1 MRPRPFSNPRHSV
14 LEFRGFPAMLSPG
27 MSKITIA
34 DLEVFYC
41 VGVTNEE
48 RAQPQRL
55 LLNLELFFDLS
66 SAAAVDRLAR
76 TIDYFAVCQR
86 LLKFGDGRSWRLVE
100 KVAVNIA
107 EMILAEFEPE
117 GVSVEVKKFAI
128 PQARYV
134 SATWTQNRK
143 K

>member
-1 MRPRPFSNPRHSV
+1 
-14 LEFRGFPAMLSPG
+14 

-41 VGVTNEE
+41 VGVTDEE

-55 LLNLELFFDLS
+55 LLHVEMFLDFS
-66 SAAAVDRLAR
+66 VAASTDKLTK

-86 LLKFGDGRSWRLVE
+86 LLKFGDGRSWRLIE
-100 KVAVNIA
+100 KIAANIA
-107 EMILAEFEPE
+107 DMILSEFHPSA
-117 GVSVEVKKFAI
+117 VHVEVKKFII

-134 SATWTQNRK
+134 SVTWTQNLQR
-143 K
+143 